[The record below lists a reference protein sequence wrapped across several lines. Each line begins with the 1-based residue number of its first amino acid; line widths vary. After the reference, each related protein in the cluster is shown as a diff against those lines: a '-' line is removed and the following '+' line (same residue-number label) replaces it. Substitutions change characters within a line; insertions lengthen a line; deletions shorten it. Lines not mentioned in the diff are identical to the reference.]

1 MSVHGQLIRL
11 TLRHGH
17 FENLLLPPIA
27 ALCGARASS
36 YRLLAV
42 ELQSNATFLGGGT
55 PAFFVRALTMLQAL
69 RIAMQLNPVVGV
81 YTYVR

>member
-1 MSVHGQLIRL
+1 MSAQGQLIRL

-42 ELQSNATFLGGGT
+42 ELQSNGNATFLGGGT
-55 PAFFVRALTMLQAL
+55 PAFFIHALTIL
-69 RIAMQLNPVVGV
+69 
-81 YTYVR
+81 